1 MSKLP
6 PIKSKDLLKV
16 FQKEGFSISRQ
27 VGSHVRLVHSDGRK
41 LTIALHNK
49 EIPKGTLSAILRQA
63 EISRKDF
70 LVLLRK

>member
-6 PIKSKDLLKV
+6 PIKSKDLVKI
-16 FQKEGFSISRQ
+16 FQKEGFVISRQ
-27 VGSHVRLVHSDGRK
+27 VGSHVRLVHPDGRK

-63 EISRKDF
+63 EISRKGL
-70 LVLLRK
+70 LVLLKK